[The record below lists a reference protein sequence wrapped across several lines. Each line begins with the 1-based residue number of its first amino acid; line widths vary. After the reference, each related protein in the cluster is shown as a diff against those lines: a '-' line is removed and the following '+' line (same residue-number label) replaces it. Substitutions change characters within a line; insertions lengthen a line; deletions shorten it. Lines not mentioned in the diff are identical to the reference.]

1 MKKIFLPAM
10 FIVCSILTFAQD
22 QTVKEMQDE
31 SQKEIPKDLSDTT
44 NKTWKTGGILSLS
57 IAQGSTS
64 NWAAGGDKFSLSLN
78 NYINAHAFY
87 KKGKNSWDNNLD
99 FNLGYLN
106 TSTLGNRK
114 NDDRINITSKYG
126 YALNPKLNLAL
137 LGDIR
142 TQFFKG
148 YTYPDNVT
156 KVYSSNLFAPAY
168 VLLSL
173 GLDYHPT
180 SNLSIFVSPITNRWT
195 FVRDTAL
202 STLYGLDPGKK
213 SLFEIGAYV
222 SINYNTNLG
231 KVVTYTGRLDLFSN
245 YKHNP
250 QDVDL
255 YMTNLFAVKLSKVL
269 SATWSLDMIYDDD
282 VRIFGNN
289 QDAPALQLKSL
300 VGVGLLVK
308 L

>member
-1 MKKIFLPAM
+1 MKKIILPAM
-10 FIVCSILTFAQD
+10 FIVSSIMAFAQD
-22 QTVKEMQDE
+22 QTVQDMKDE
-31 SQKEIPKDLSDTT
+31 SQKEIPKDPTDTT
-44 NKTWKTGGILSLS
+44 NKVWKTGGIISLS

-78 NYINAHAFY
+78 SYINAHAFY
-87 KKGKNSWDNNLD
+87 KKEKNSWDNNLD

-114 NDDRINITSKYG
+114 NDDRINVTSKYG

-173 GLDYHPT
+173 GLDYHPI
-180 SNLSIFVSPITNRWT
+180 SNLSIFVSPLTNRWT
-195 FVRDTAL
+195 FVNDTAL
-202 STLYGLDPGKK
+202 STFYGLEAGKK
-213 SLFEIGAYV
+213 SLYEIGAYA
-222 SINYNTNLG
+222 SINYTTNLG
-231 KVVTYTGRLDLFSN
+231 KVVTYVGRLDLFSN

-250 QDVDL
+250 QNVDL
-255 YMTNLFAVKLSKVL
+255 YMTNLFAIKLSKVL

-289 QDAPALQLKSL
+289 QDSPALQLKSL

>member
-213 SLFEIGAYV
+213 SLYEIGAYV
-222 SINYNTNLG
+222 SINYNATLG

-250 QDVDL
+250 QNVDL

>member
-1 MKKIFLPAM
+1 MKKILLPAM
-10 FIVCSILTFAQD
+10 FLVSSLITFAQD

-78 NYINAHAFY
+78 SYINAFALY
-87 KKGKNSWDNNLD
+87 KKGKYSWDNNFD

-114 NDDRINITSKYG
+114 NDDRVNFTSKYG
-126 YALNPKLNLAL
+126 YALNSKLNVAL

-173 GLDYHPT
+173 GLDYHPV
-180 SNLSIFVSPITNRWT
+180 SNLSIFVSPVTNRWT

-213 SLFEIGAYV
+213 SLYAIGAYA
-222 SINYNTNLG
+222 SINYDANLG

-250 QDVDL
+250 QNVDL

>member
-10 FIVCSILTFAQD
+10 FLVTSLITFAQD

-78 NYINAHAFY
+78 SYINAHAFY

-126 YALNPKLNLAL
+126 YALNPKLNLAV

-213 SLFEIGAYV
+213 SLYEIGAYV